1 MFGCCSTGDAREM
14 SLSEAEALS
23 FLGPPGETD
32 WEGRMSKLAMHHT
45 AGEIP
50 SGAGE
55 AGRGAAAGESLDR
68 PLRIAESFAGELCAH
83 RFRCFGGGEADAPPP
98 PAGDLPSPSPPGG
111 ASRPTGITFLRLDSM
126 AKYCL
131 VAQGRAD
138 AYVRAPLP
146 GGQSERIWDHA
157 AALVVERAGGRVTDF
172 EGKRID
178 FSKGRG

>member
-1 MFGCCSTGDAREM
+1 
-14 SLSEAEALS
+14 
-23 FLGPPGETD
+23 
-32 WEGRMSKLAMHHT
+32 
-45 AGEIP
+45 
-50 SGAGE
+50 
-55 AGRGAAAGESLDR
+55 
-68 PLRIAESFAGELCAH
+68 
-83 RFRCFGGGEADAPPP
+83 
-98 PAGDLPSPSPPGG
+98 
-111 ASRPTGITFLRLDSM
+111 M